1 MKTHAENTKAPVK
14 PDAITIRT
22 DLRSGDIGYIVYLHG
37 RLYKEECDYGVGFEA
52 YVAQG
57 LAEFYKQYDPER
69 DGVWI
74 CELEGRIVGFLALMH
89 REQDMAQ
96 LRYFL
101 LLPECRGIG
110 LGKKLMELYMTH
122 LRQVGYRS
130 TYLWTTREQ
139 QTAIALYR
147 RYGFELTEEVASDTF
162 GKALYEQKYELRLTP
177 GSGQQDHTS

>member
-1 MKTHAENTKAPVK
+1 MKTSVE

-22 DLRSGDIGYIVYLHG
+22 DLRPGDIGYIVYLHG

-57 LAEFYKQYDPER
+57 LAEFYKQYDPQKDR
-69 DGVWI
+69 VWI
-74 CELEGRIVGFLALMH
+74 CELEGRMVGFLALMH
-89 REQDMAQ
+89 RGEDTAQ

-101 LLPECRGIG
+101 LLPEYRGIG
-110 LGKKLMELYMTH
+110 LGKKLMGLYMAF
-122 LRQVGYRS
+122 LKQAGYRR

-139 QTAIALYR
+139 ETAIALYK

-162 GKALYEQKYELRLTP
+162 GKALYEQKYELGLAS
-177 GSGQQDHTS
+177 GSR

>member
-1 MKTHAENTKAPVK
+1 MKIPVEL
-14 PDAITIRT
+14 DVITIRT
-22 DLRSGDIGYIVYLHG
+22 DLRPGDIGYIVHLHG

-69 DGVWI
+69 DRVWI
-74 CELEGRIVGFLALMH
+74 CELEERIVGFLALMH
-89 REQDMAQ
+89 RAQDTAQ

-101 LLPECRGIG
+101 LLPEYRGIG
-110 LGKKLMELYMTH
+110 LGKKLMGLYMMH
-122 LRQVGYRS
+122 LKQVGYQS
-130 TYLWTTREQ
+130 AYLWTTCEQ
-139 QTAIALYR
+139 ETAIALYR

-177 GSGQQDHTS
+177 GSGQQDHTP

>member
-1 MKTHAENTKAPVK
+1 MKIPVEL
-14 PDAITIRT
+14 DAITIRT
-22 DLRSGDIGYIVYLHG
+22 DLRPGDIGYIVYLHG

-69 DGVWI
+69 DRVWI
-74 CELEGRIVGFLALMH
+74 CELEGRMIGFLALMH
-89 REQDMAQ
+89 RGQDVAQ

-101 LLPECRGIG
+101 LLPEYRGIG
-110 LGKKLMELYMTH
+110 LGKKLMGLYMAH
-122 LRQVGYRS
+122 LKQVGYRS

-177 GSGQQDHTS
+177 GSGQKDHTT

>member
-1 MKTHAENTKAPVK
+1 MKIPVEL
-14 PDAITIRT
+14 DAITIRT
-22 DLRSGDIGYIVYLHG
+22 DLRPGDIGYIVYLHG

-69 DGVWI
+69 DRVWI
-74 CELEGRIVGFLALMH
+74 CELEGRMVGFLALMH
-89 REQDMAQ
+89 RAQDTAQ

-101 LLPECRGIG
+101 LLPEYRGMG
-110 LGKKLMELYMTH
+110 LGKKLMGLFMTQ

-139 QTAIALYR
+139 ETAIALYR
-147 RYGFELTEEVASDTF
+147 RYGFELTKEVASDTF
-162 GKALYEQKYELRLTP
+162 GKPLYEQKYELRLAP
-177 GSGQQDHTS
+177 GSSQQDHTS